1 MPSLVKKMNT
11 LVLDDI
17 RFHIDPAE
25 VMTMMRVKASSEHA
39 SHIERLAQAACDIG
53 QPKAMYKVAY
63 IESRGDD
70 FIELDGA
77 VFTSRVLRVNVEKA
91 HKVFPFVVTCG
102 TELQDWANSMDDLLQ
117 RFWADAISEM
127 AMRAA
132 VQFLEAHLIEQY
144 QFSRLAKMNPG
155 SLADWPL
162 AEQRVLF
169 KLLGDTQAAVG
180 VRLTDSLLM
189 TPTKSVSG
197 IWFPTEES
205 FASCQL
211 CPRED
216 CRGRRTPYDKELYDR
231 KYRGT
236 VAHVSV

>member
-1 MPSLVKKMNT
+1 
-11 LVLDDI
+11 LDDI
-17 RFHIDPAE
+17 RFHIDPAK
-25 VMTMMRVKASSEHA
+25 VMTMLRVKASSEHA
-39 SHIERLAQAACDIG
+39 SQIERLAQAAHDIG
-53 QPKAMYKVAY
+53 RPKAMYKVAY
-63 IESRGDD
+63 IRSRGDD

-102 TELQDWANSMDDLLQ
+102 TELQDWANSTSDLLQ
-117 RFWADAISEM
+117 HFWADAISEM

-132 VQFLEAHLIEQY
+132 VQFLETHLVERY
-144 QFSRLAKMNPG
+144 QFSQLAKMNPG

-162 AEQRVLF
+162 REQRVLF
-169 KLLGDTQAAVG
+169 KLLGDTQAAIG

-216 CRGRRTPYDKELYDR
+216 CRGRRAPYDKELYDR
-231 KYRGT
+231 KYRAT
-236 VAHVSV
+236 TTLVA

>member
-1 MPSLVKKMNT
+1 
-11 LVLDDI
+11 
-17 RFHIDPAE
+17 
-25 VMTMMRVKASSEHA
+25 MMRVRASSGHLAE
-39 SHIERLAQAACDIG
+39 IERLAQAAYDVG
-53 QPKAMYKVAY
+53 RPKAMYKVAY
-63 IESRGDD
+63 IEARGDD

-91 HKVFPFVVTCG
+91 HKVFPFIVTCG
-102 TELQDWANSMDDLLQ
+102 MELHEWASSIGDLLQ

-127 AMRAA
+127 ALRCA
-132 VQFLEAHLIEQY
+132 VQFVEKRLVEQY
-144 QFSRLAKMNPG
+144 QFSQLAKMNPG

-162 AEQRVLF
+162 REQRVLF
-169 KLLGDTQAAVG
+169 KLLGDTQAAIG

-216 CRGRRTPYDKELYDR
+216 CRGRRAPYDKELYDR
-231 KYRGT
+231 KYR
-236 VAHVSV
+236 ASAA

>member
-1 MPSLVKKMNT
+1 LET
-11 LVLDDI
+11 LVFENI
-17 RFHIDPAE
+17 PFQIDPAE
-25 VMTMMRVKASSEHA
+25 LATMMRVRASSGHLAE
-39 SHIERLAQAACDIG
+39 IERLAQAACDVG
-53 QPKAMYKVAY
+53 RPKAMYKVAY
-63 IESRGDD
+63 IEARGDD

-91 HKVFPFVVTCG
+91 HKVFPFIVTCG
-102 TELQDWANSMDDLLQ
+102 MELHEWASSIGDLLQ

-127 AMRAA
+127 ALRCA
-132 VQFLEAHLIEQY
+132 VQFVEKRLVERYL
-144 QFSRLAKMNPG
+144 FSQLAKMNPG

-162 AEQRVLF
+162 REQRVLF
-169 KLLGDTQAAVG
+169 KLLGDTQAAIG

-205 FASCQL
+205 FASCRL

-216 CRGRRTPYDKELYDR
+216 CRGRRAPYDKELYDR
-231 KYRGT
+231 KYR
-236 VAHVSV
+236 ASAA

>member
-1 MPSLVKKMNT
+1 VDAVVFDN
-11 LVLDDI
+11 I
-17 RFHIDPAE
+17 RFHIDPAQ
-25 VMTMMRVKASSEHA
+25 VMRMMRARASSGQAKE
-39 SHIERLAQAACDIG
+39 IERLARAAHDIG
-53 QPKAMYKVAY
+53 RPKAMYKVAY
-63 IESRGDD
+63 VESRSQDS
-70 FIELDGA
+70 ITLDGM

-102 TELQDWANSMDDLLQ
+102 MELQDWASSMNDPLQ

-132 VQFLEAHLIEQY
+132 VQFMERHLVEQY
-144 QFSRLAKMNPG
+144 QFSQLAKMNPG

-162 AEQRVLF
+162 QEQRVLF
-169 KLLGDTQAAVG
+169 KLLGDTQAAIG

-189 TPTKSVSG
+189 APTKSVSG

-216 CRGRRTPYDKELYDR
+216 CRGRRSPYDQELYDR
-231 KYRGT
+231 KYRT
-236 VAHVSV
+236 ATLSAQP